1 MQVFKIGRDQ
11 LEEGEQLEVD
21 NTAYRMYHRLNVE
34 WPCLSFDIIADN
46 LGANRTRV
54 RISCVIHS
62 SSLIPCILSLGHKQR
77 TLSIII
83 LLLRRC
89 ILCLRLNMMM
99 IRMKLSLRIMK
110 KMPRLHLTPSLFM
123 VR

>member
-1 MQVFKIGRDQ
+1 MQVFKIGRDR
-11 LEEGEQLEVD
+11 LEEEEQLEVD

-54 RISCVIHS
+54 SICCFVHS
-62 SSLIPCILSLGHKQR
+62 SSLILCILLLEHKQR

-83 LLLRRC
+83 LLLQRC
-89 ILCLRLNMMM
+89 ILCSRLNTMM
-99 IRMKLSLRIMK
+99 IRMKLSLKTMK
-110 KMPRLHLTPSLFM
+110 KMPRSRLIPSRFM
-123 VR
+123 VQ